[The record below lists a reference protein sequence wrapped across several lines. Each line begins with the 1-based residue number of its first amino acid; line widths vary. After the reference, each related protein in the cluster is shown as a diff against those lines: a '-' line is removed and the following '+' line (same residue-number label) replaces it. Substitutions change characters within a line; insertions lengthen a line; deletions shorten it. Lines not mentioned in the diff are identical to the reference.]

1 MYRPNP
7 IDTSDV
13 KLDPEIEALGEMLA
27 INTHEVWAQNRL
39 DDGWVWGPVRDDE
52 KMSHPCLVPYDQLP
66 EREKDYDRATS
77 VQALKLIIKLG
88 YKIVKE

>member
-1 MYRPNP
+1 MYKPNP

-13 KLDPEIEALGEMLA
+13 ELDPEIQALGEQLA

-39 DDGWVWGPVRDDE
+39 DDGWVWGPLRDDE
-52 KMSHPCLVPYDQLP
+52 KMCHPCLVPYDQLP

-77 VQALKLIIKLG
+77 TEALKLIIKLG

>member
-1 MYRPNP
+1 MYKPNP

-13 KLDPEIEALGEMLA
+13 KPDPEICELGELLA
-27 INTHEVWAQNRL
+27 INTHEVWSQNRMQ
-39 DDGWVWGPVRDDE
+39 DGWTYGEVRDDE
-52 KMSHPCLVPYDQLP
+52 KMQHPCLVPYDQLP

-77 VQALKLIIKLG
+77 METLKLIIKLG